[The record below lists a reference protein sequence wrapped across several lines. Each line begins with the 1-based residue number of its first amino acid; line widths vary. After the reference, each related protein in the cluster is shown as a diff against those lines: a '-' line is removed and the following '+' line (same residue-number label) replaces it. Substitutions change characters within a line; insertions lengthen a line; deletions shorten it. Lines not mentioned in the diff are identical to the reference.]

1 VKNDLAHIETVIA
14 GCFVALLSALGSDAN
29 QRALDTLSTLA
40 ADPRTGQY
48 EAQFYRD
55 LFESIESIVELRTQP
70 PAWGVFAQLE
80 TLH

>member
-1 VKNDLAHIETVIA
+1 MNDLSRLETVIA
-14 GCFVALLSALGSDAN
+14 GCFVALLSALGSNAN
-29 QRALDTLSTLA
+29 ERALDTLSTLA

-55 LFESIESIVELRTQP
+55 LFESIEMTQQP
-70 PAWGVFAQLE
+70 LQTWGGLFEQLA